1 MVGSILAYDIDIG
14 LFYIFYYWKG
24 TGKMEATVNYGLL
37 TLLPPIVV
45 IVFALWTRK
54 TFEALLIGAVLGY
67 VIAYKTGFF
76 GPFIEGLQGVV
87 ADDIWMFITLGLFG
101 SLVFLLQKS
110 KGTYGFA
117 NLIEKLANSRKKTL
131 ITSWILGILIF
142 MDDYLNILTVSASM
156 RDLCDRHKTPREML
170 AYVIDSTGAP
180 VCVLIPISTWAIFY
194 GGVVGGEAGMEAY
207 GTGMEIYLQ
216 SIPFIFYGWTAILV
230 VPLVVLGIVPLV
242 FGMKKAYDRVDTT
255 GRVYSELS
263 AKYNV
268 DGQDARKELIGGEAK
283 GNMWHFLIPL
293 LVVVGVTIYTGD
305 MLVGLIIAI
314 VVALLMYLPSKV
326 MTFSQ
331 FSENLAAGFAY
342 MIPMLFILAGAFL
355 IKRSMDEIGLPQYVI
370 NAVLPYMNAE
380 LFPAITFV
388 VVAALSF
395 VTGSNWGI
403 PALTVPILIPL
414 ALAGGANPI
423 ITFAAIVSGGTFGS
437 HACFYSDATVLTS
450 QSCGI
455 ENLEHAFTQI
465 PYALLSAII
474 AIVLFIISGFAF

>member
-1 MVGSILAYDIDIG
+1 
-14 LFYIFYYWKG
+14 
-24 TGKMEATVNYGLL
+24 MEAAVNYGIL

-45 IVFALWTRK
+45 IVFALATRK

-67 VIAYKTGFF
+67 IIANGTGFF
-76 GPFIEGLQGVV
+76 GPFVDGLLGVV
-87 ADDIWMFITLGLFG
+87 ADDVWMFVTLGLFG
-101 SLVFLLQKS
+101 SLVALLHKS
-110 KGTYGFA
+110 RGTFGFA
-117 NLIEKLANSRKKTL
+117 NMIQSIASTRKKSL
-131 ITSWILGILIF
+131 LASWILGILVF
-142 MDDYLNILTVSASM
+142 MDDYLNILTVSAAM
-156 RDLCDRHKTPREML
+156 RDVCDRHKTPREML

-194 GGVVGGEAGMEAY
+194 GGVVADQAGMEAY
-207 GTGMEIYLQ
+207 GSGMSIYLQ
-216 SIPFIFYGWTAILV
+216 SIPFIFYGWTAIIV
-230 VPLVVLGIVPLV
+230 VPLVIVGVIPLM
-242 FGMKKAYDRVDTT
+242 FGMKKAYQRVETS
-255 GRVYSELS
+255 GRIYSEIS
-263 AKYNV
+263 DKYN
-268 DGQDARKELIGGEAK
+268 DDAEIQKQLGEGEIK
-283 GNMWHFLIPL
+283 GNVWNFLVPL
-293 LVVVGVTIYTGD
+293 IVVVGVTIYTED
-305 MLVGLIIAI
+305 MLVGLIVSI
-314 VVALLMYLPSKV
+314 VVALIMYLPTKV

-331 FSENLAAGFAY
+331 FSENLASGFAS

-355 IKRSMDEIGLPQYVI
+355 IKQSMDGIGLPQYVI
-370 NAVLPYMNAE
+370 NGVLPYMNAQ

-414 ALAGGANPI
+414 ALAGGAHPI

-465 PYALLSAII
+465 PYAIISAVIAII
-474 AIVLFIISGFAF
+474 LFLVSGFVF